1 MRGHSPR
8 RPILSS
14 ADMKLRLFIDTNV
27 LIDYIEDRDNKKARS
42 FIELF
47 KNSKFDNIEMLTSDY
62 VLWEVYGHMREE
74 FYIEEL
80 IKNFNYGY
88 ISANKECRKNPFRLV
103 SLSQMEL
110 IGKRIVECVNKF
122 KNNPIVIERLF
133 SKEVEKFSE
142 LIEKLLQTSKFSP
155 SDAIIFASALVTNSH
170 IIITLDETFSSDSH
184 LNELKEALKELP
196 EQFKEIEFKKP
207 EDFHNKRKVK
217 REFKNWFIKHNENKQ
232 IGKVFKIWSKRNVIG
247 VKCFGR
253 SFIQENDYLCI
264 VKFKN
269 GIDFTYKIIEVKNGC
284 IRDYKSRQL
293 IKRGKEITIK
303 LPKKVKSK
311 LLGGA
316 MVFLFSE

>member
-1 MRGHSPR
+1 MRDSIG
-8 RPILSS
+8 RPLLSF
-14 ADMKLRLFIDTNV
+14 ANMKLRLFIDTNV
-27 LIDYIEDRDNKKARS
+27 LIDYIEDRDNKKAKS

-47 KNSKFDNIEMLTSDY
+47 RNSKFNNIEILTSDY

-103 SLSQMEL
+103 SVSQMEL
-110 IGKRIVECVNKF
+110 IGKRIVECINKF
-122 KNNPIVIERLF
+122 KNNPVVIERLF

-142 LIEKLLQTSKFSP
+142 LIEKLLQVSKFSY

-170 IIITLDETFSSDSH
+170 IIITLDETFSSDRH
-184 LNELKEALKELP
+184 LSELKEALKELP
-196 EQFKEIEFKKP
+196 ERFQEIEFKKP
-207 EDFHNKRKVK
+207 EDFHNRRKVK
-217 REFKNWFIKHNENKQ
+217 EEFKNWFIKHNKNKQ
-232 IGKVFKIWSKRNVIG
+232 IGEVFKVWPKRNVVG

-253 SFIQENDYLCI
+253 FFIQENDYLCM

-269 GIDFTYKIIEVKNGC
+269 GIDFTYKIIEVGDGC
-284 IRDYKSRQL
+284 LMNYKSKRL
-293 IKRGKEITIK
+293 IKRGKEVTIK
-303 LPKKVKSK
+303 LPKEVKSK
-311 LLGGA
+311 LLDSA